1 MPWSE
6 GRGLP
11 PDWNTGRPARAAGSG
26 GAPKPVQR
34 GGGEG
39 KYKWLE

>member
-1 MPWSE
+1 MRV
-6 GRGLP
+6 GKIRGCCTVGGLP

-26 GAPKPVQR
+26 GAPVQR

-39 KYKWLE
+39 V